1 MKGMNQKWFIPFFAC
16 SVVSFRREGGYS
28 LIPQFLQNS
37 IRHDR
42 ILIYI
47 AQNIRSDADIF

>member
-1 MKGMNQKWFIPFFAC
+1 MVYSLFAC
-16 SVVSFRREGGYS
+16 PVVSFRREGGYS
-28 LIPQFLQNS
+28 LIPQSLQKS